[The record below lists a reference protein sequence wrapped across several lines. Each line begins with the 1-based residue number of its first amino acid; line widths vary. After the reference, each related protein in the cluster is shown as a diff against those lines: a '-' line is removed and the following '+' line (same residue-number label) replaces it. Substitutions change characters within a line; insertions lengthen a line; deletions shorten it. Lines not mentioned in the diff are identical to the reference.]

1 MTYCF
6 DTSAFMDSY
15 IRWHPPDIFPCVWTE
30 FENAIQS
37 GIIISPYLVLGEM
50 KKKASD
56 LAIWADNP
64 NRWRMFIENNDKVQ
78 ELIVEILQEFRDTG
92 FVNMNKIFP
101 QADPD
106 VIALAFIRR
115 IPVVTGEKPQRK
127 DRPSDPIKN
136 PHKIPDVCKH
146 YGVEWMNIVDFMR
159 EQEWVF

>member
-6 DTSAFMDSY
+6 DTSAFMDSF
-15 IRWHPPDIFPCVWTE
+15 IRWHPPDVFPCVWE
-30 FENAIQS
+30 RIEQAIQN
-37 GIIISPYLVLGEM
+37 GVIISPRSVFDEM
-50 KKKASD
+50 TYKASK
-56 LAIWADNP
+56 LANWVNDPHKYHAFLENDNP
-64 NRWRMFIENNDKVQ
+64 TQ
-78 ELIVEILQEFRDTG
+78 ELISKILE
-92 FVNMNKIFP
+92 IFP
-101 QADPD
+101 DLIDSGRIKQQADPD

-146 YGVEWMNIVDFMR
+146 YRVKWMNIVDFMR